1 MLSLVLPKVERKAS
15 SQNYCQFAIGPL
27 ESGYG
32 VTLGNALRRTLL
44 SSLPGA
50 AVTSLR
56 ISDVSHEFSTI
67 PHVREDATWLIL
79 NVKRLRFQVAPDVP
93 EEVAVR
99 IEVRG
104 EGPIAGGDIICPP
117 GVDVVNPE
125 LLLLTA
131 DSSEADLDIEM
142 VVRRGRGY
150 LSTEDRQSERM
161 ALGEIPVDAI
171 FSPVRRVRYNVE
183 RARIGHQGGYDR
195 LLLDIWTDGTIAP
208 EDALRVGA
216 QMLVQHL
223 VLIGGVE
230 MVLPAE
236 SSPEDDQ
243 VPSALYD
250 QEIDSLGLNVR
261 VYNCLRRAGI
271 STVGEVVK
279 SLSRGDDEL
288 LQIRNLG
295 AKSLEELKERLRSMD
310 LLPSSAPAEREED
323 LDTGQE
329 FEVEVEAEA
338 ASEAELEADVVMAAQ
353 SADDDDDDDDD
364 DDEPDLDDDDTDDD
378 ADDDIWLDDEAEE
391 DEEEAEMETGE
402 DEGGDLRLDD
412 ALATALRKAMLRGGA
427 DS

>member
-1 MLSLVLPKVERKAS
+1 LLSLVLPKVERKAS

-32 VTLGNALRRTLL
+32 ITLGNALRRTLL

-50 AVTSLR
+50 AATSVR

-79 NVKRLRFQVAPDVP
+79 NVKRLRFQFAPDIP

-104 EGPIAGGDIICPP
+104 EGPIAGGDVICPP
-117 GVDVVNPE
+117 GVEVVNPE

-142 VVRRGRGY
+142 IVRRGRGY
-150 LSTEDRQSERM
+150 LSTEDRQSDRM
-161 ALGEIPVDAI
+161 ALGEIPVDAL

-195 LLLDIWTDGTIAP
+195 LLLGIWTDGTITP
-208 EDALRVGA
+208 EDALRMGA

-230 MVLPAE
+230 MVLPEEAL
-236 SSPEDDQ
+236 SEDED
-243 VPSALYD
+243 VLSGLYD
-250 QEIDSLGLNVR
+250 QEIDALGLNVR

-271 STVGEVVK
+271 TTVGEVVK

-295 AKSLEELKERLRSMD
+295 TKSLEELKERLRVMD
-310 LLPSSAPAEREED
+310 LLPSPALEEGAED
-323 LDTGQE
+323 VDRDQKP
-329 FEVEVEAEA
+329 EVEAE
-338 ASEAELEADVVMAAQ
+338 SESDPEAQLEADVV
-353 SADDDDDDDDD
+353 ADEQPGKEDEPEIPEVDAS
-364 DDEPDLDDDDTDDD
+364 DDEGGPEDD
-378 ADDDIWLDDEAEE
+378 A
-391 DEEEAEMETGE
+391 EEESEKETGE
-402 DEGGDLRLDD
+402 EQGDDLRLDD
-412 ALATALRKAMLRGGA
+412 ALAAALRKAMLRGGL

>member
-1 MLSLVLPKVERKAS
+1 LLSLVLPKVERKAS

-32 VTLGNALRRTLL
+32 ITLGNALRRTLL

-50 AVTSLR
+50 AATSVR

-79 NVKRLRFQVAPDVP
+79 NVKRLRFQFAPDIP

-104 EGPIAGGDIICPP
+104 EGPIAGGDLICPP
-117 GVDVVNPE
+117 GVEVVNPE

-142 VVRRGRGY
+142 IVRRGRGY
-150 LSTEDRQSERM
+150 LSTEDRQSDRM
-161 ALGEIPVDAI
+161 ALGEIPVDAL

-195 LLLDIWTDGTIAP
+195 LLLGIWTDGTITP
-208 EDALRVGA
+208 EDALRMGA

-230 MVLPAE
+230 MVLHEEAL
-236 SSPEDDQ
+236 SEDEDL
-243 VPSALYD
+243 PSGLYD
-250 QEIDSLGLNVR
+250 QEIDALGLNVR

-271 STVGEVVK
+271 TTVGEVVK

-295 AKSLEELKERLRSMD
+295 TKSLEELKERLRIMD
-310 LLPSSAPAEREED
+310 LLPSPALEEGAED
-323 LDTGQE
+323 VDRDQE
-329 FEVEVEAEA
+329 PEVEVESESDPEA
-338 ASEAELEADVVMAAQ
+338 QLEADVV
-353 SADDDDDDDDD
+353 ADEQPGKEDEPEIPEVDAS
-364 DDEPDLDDDDTDDD
+364 DDEGGPEDD
-378 ADDDIWLDDEAEE
+378 A
-391 DEEEAEMETGE
+391 EEESEKETGE
-402 DEGGDLRLDD
+402 EQGDDLRLDD
-412 ALATALRKAMLRGGA
+412 ALAAALRKAMLRGGL

>member
-1 MLSLVLPKVERKAS
+1 LLSLVLPKVERKAS

-32 VTLGNALRRTLL
+32 ITLGNALRRTLL

-50 AVTSLR
+50 AATSVR

-79 NVKRLRFQVAPDVP
+79 NVKRLLFQFAPDIP

-104 EGPIAGGDIICPP
+104 EGPIAGGDLICPP
-117 GVDVVNPE
+117 GVEVVNPE

-142 VVRRGRGY
+142 IVRRGRGY
-150 LSTEDRQSERM
+150 LSTEDRQSDRM
-161 ALGEIPVDAI
+161 ALGEIPVDAL

-195 LLLDIWTDGTIAP
+195 LLLGIWTDGTITP
-208 EDALRVGA
+208 EDALRMGA

-230 MVLPAE
+230 MVLHEEAL
-236 SSPEDDQ
+236 SEDEDL
-243 VPSALYD
+243 PSGLYD
-250 QEIDSLGLNVR
+250 QEIDALGLNVR

-271 STVGEVVK
+271 TTVGEVVK

-295 AKSLEELKERLRSMD
+295 TKSLEELKERLRIMD
-310 LLPSSAPAEREED
+310 LLPSPALEEGAED
-323 LDTGQE
+323 VDRDQE
-329 FEVEVEAEA
+329 PEVEVESESDPEA
-338 ASEAELEADVVMAAQ
+338 QLEADVV
-353 SADDDDDDDDD
+353 ADEQPGKEDEPEIPEVDAS
-364 DDEPDLDDDDTDDD
+364 DDEGGPEDD
-378 ADDDIWLDDEAEE
+378 A
-391 DEEEAEMETGE
+391 EEESEKETGE
-402 DEGGDLRLDD
+402 EQGDDLRLDD
-412 ALATALRKAMLRGGA
+412 ALAAALRKAMLRGGL